1 MFTMVS
7 PAFINPLSEEG
18 KQMVREMGSLEAL
31 YNQNADLIEV
41 ITKSHLQDIS
51 DIPTN
56 YVEFALKRIEWYL
69 VHNSKK
75 YDHKVYN
82 FLFNVEITQFDVISF

>member
-51 DIPTN
+51 HTN
-56 YVEFALKRIEWYL
+56 QLR
-69 VHNSKK
+69 
-75 YDHKVYN
+75 
-82 FLFNVEITQFDVISF
+82 